1 MARPPAALRG
11 QILNSALRLFAAH
24 GFRATSLQDIAS
36 DAGCSKASLLYHFA
50 NKDALLTELLA
61 PFRRRAAEL
70 RAELAP
76 LSGEPL
82 VRAAVTGFVD
92 LALAFRYELTV
103 LFHDLPGTAD
113 HLAVNRDPD
122 LTLLASL
129 AGRSEDPRHR
139 TSAWL
144 VLGGV
149 AVSAY
154 VAPTT
159 DAVLREE
166 LIRTSL
172 RALGHDPDRP
182 PSS

>member
-1 MARPPAALRG
+1 MARPRAALRG

-50 NKDALLTELLA
+50 NKDAILTELLA
-61 PFRRRAAEL
+61 PLRRRGSEL

-76 LSGEPL
+76 LTGEPL

-92 LALAFRYELTV
+92 MALAFRYELTV
-103 LFHDLPGTAD
+103 LFHDLPGTTG
-113 HLAVNRDPD
+113 HLAADPD
-122 LTLLASL
+122 HDLPLIASL
-129 AGRSEDPRHR
+129 AGRSDDPRDR
-139 TSAWL
+139 AAAWL

-149 AVSAY
+149 AISAY
-154 VAPTT
+154 AAPTT

-166 LIRTSL
+166 LIRAAL